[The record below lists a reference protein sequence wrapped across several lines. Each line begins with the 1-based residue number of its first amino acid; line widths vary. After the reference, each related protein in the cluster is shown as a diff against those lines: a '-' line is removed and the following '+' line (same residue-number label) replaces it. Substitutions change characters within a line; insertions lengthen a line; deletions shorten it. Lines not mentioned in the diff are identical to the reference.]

1 MARACDGF
9 HTTIFQTKSDTGH
22 HRYRKTSQYHK
33 ISYRYHKILF
43 GYDMISEV
51 FVCLRAGAGAH
62 LGPGTR
68 QDTQLTQHR
77 ALLTAHWAQIKQD
90 PGWV

>member
-1 MARACDGF
+1 
-9 HTTIFQTKSDTGH
+9 
-22 HRYRKTSQYHK
+22 
-33 ISYRYHKILF
+33 
-43 GYDMISEV
+43 MISEV

-77 ALLTAHWAQIKQD
+77 ALLNAQWAQIKQD